1 MRQASPSDKTKIEPQ
16 VGALFSGKLCY
27 NQNVQHAYEIFLG
40 GGTISAELWREFL
53 RALRSHLGH
62 WASWKISLVL
72 DNHTVHYYL
81 ETSQLIPASLNL
93 TNFLLKPT
101 QLAQPDWPRLSQHG
115 IYLNRQSD
123 SFATIY
129 QKVQKRSQ
137 RLVRLELE
145 FRAGGKH
152 FQPGAA
158 YLYLQD
164 GECCYCQRLGLFA
177 PEALLAVDFERAQNL
192 SFKKIPKYLKSDK
205 VLKITQ
211 PTAEQALFE
220 VDCYPYSNQ
229 PQFLAHQAYEFDR
242 HSLVLGSSGAGKS
255 KFLAALI
262 HRIAELNPEQYKIVV
277 IDPHDALKDEC
288 VDIAHQSVI
297 DFRTLAGSIDLF
309 KSSAESVTAGNE
321 LMLTLFKSLMKEE
334 YNTQMERVLRYSC
347 HLLMTAGQF
356 SFMSLRQL
364 LLDLEYR
371 NGLVKQYEDQLPV
384 SVVRFFLAD
393 FTQIKNQD
401 YGTAIAPLLAF
412 IDEMQMVPVFNQTA
426 QLETLES
433 SVREQ
438 FLSIFSLSRSHLG
451 NKVVQAIAGLLMQQI
466 FLFVQQAQLK
476 QHLIVIIDEVS
487 VVENPILARFLAE
500 LRKYRTSVILAGQ
513 YFGQFSEDL
522 RKAIFAN
529 TSNYY
534 IFRVSKSDAELLVGD
549 LDLKLAGSKEKA
561 DQADLLSK
569 LKARECI
576 VEVSVKGE
584 KYPACKAKTLD
595 FATPA
600 AQKTDLAPKLMPRHS
615 EPLPQEELK
624 PAFQF
629 TLEGSPDF
637 QQVMAA
643 NSNSRKVHKKVQEE
657 EC

>member
-1 MRQASPSDKTKIEPQ
+1 M
-16 VGALFSGKLCY
+16 
-27 NQNVQHAYEIFLG
+27 QHAYEIFLG
-40 GGTISAELWREFL
+40 GGTISADLWREFL
-53 RALRSHLGH
+53 HALRSHLGH
-62 WASWKISLVL
+62 WANWRISLVL

-81 ETSQLIPASLNL
+81 ETMQLIPPSLNL
-93 TNFLLKPT
+93 ANFLLKPT
-101 QLAQPDWPRLSQHG
+101 ELARLAWPKLNQRGL
-115 IYLNRQSD
+115 YLNRQAD

-129 QKVQKRSQ
+129 QKAQKRSL
-137 RLVRLELE
+137 RLERMELE
-145 FRAGGKH
+145 FRAGGKR

-164 GECCYCQRLGLFA
+164 GEHYYCQRVGLFA
-177 PEALLAVDFERAQNL
+177 PEALLAVNFDQAQNL
-192 SFKKIPKYLKSDK
+192 SFKKFPKYLKADK

-211 PTAEQALFE
+211 PAVEQALFE
-220 VDCYPYSNQ
+220 VDSYPYSYQ
-229 PQFLAHQAYEFDR
+229 PQYLAHQAYEFDR

-288 VDIAHQSVI
+288 VDIPHQNVI

-309 KSSAESVTAGNE
+309 KSNAESVTAGSE

-334 YNTQMERVLRYSC
+334 YNMQMERVLRYSC
-347 HLLMTAGQF
+347 HLLMTANQF

-371 NGLVKQYEDQLPV
+371 NDLVKQYESQLPV
-384 SVVRFFLAD
+384 SVARFFLAD

-401 YGTAIAPLLAF
+401 YNTAIAPLLAF

-426 QLETLES
+426 QLETLDS

-438 FLSIFSLSRSHLG
+438 FLNIFSLNRSHLG

-500 LRKYRTSVILAGQ
+500 LRKYHTSVILAGQ
-513 YFGQFSEDL
+513 YFGQFSDDL

-549 LDLKLAGSKEKA
+549 LDLKLAGSKEKS

-595 FATPA
+595 FVTPV
-600 AQKTDLAPKLMPRHS
+600 APKTNLASKLLPHHS
-615 EPLPQEELK
+615 KPLPQEK
-624 PAFQF
+624 FTPAFQF

-643 NSNSRKVHKKVQEE
+643 NSTSRKVRKKPQEE
-657 EC
+657 KC